1 MKKKGEIAMG
11 NEKVNDSELQGVP
24 LVAFSADLRECE
36 PLIEYLQKLIGA
48 PVKPIEF
55 DSLKISDEERRKRL
69 GARIRIMRKGIA
81 LKQSELAE
89 KIGVTKAAV
98 TAYEAGRSEP
108 NLKNLIGLSRVLGV
122 SIDWLLGEAPLPK

>member
-1 MKKKGEIAMG
+1 MG
-11 NEKVNDSELQGVP
+11 NEKVNDSDDSEMQGVP
-24 LVAFSADLRECE
+24 LVAFSADLREHE

-89 KIGVTKAAV
+89 KIGVTKSAV

-122 SIDWLLGEAPLPK
+122 SIDWLLGEAPLSK